1 MGIPYGKQF
10 ITTEDIKAV
19 SDVLKSDYL
28 TQGPV
33 INEFEKK
40 FADYCNAKYAIA
52 VSNGTAGLHLA
63 TLALNINEDEYVI
76 STSITFV
83 ASANCVTYCH
93 GNVIF
98 ADINP
103 QTLLIDP
110 LSIQKIFD
118 THKDKKIVG
127 IITVNFAGKVVQL
140 DKIKEIAEQ
149 QNCWIIEDACHSP
162 GGYFIDENN
171 NKHLSGNGI
180 FADLSIF
187 SFHPVKHIAT
197 GEGGMITTNNE
208 KLYKSLLELRTHGIT
223 RESSK
228 FINSIDFVSG
238 NSSLKYNTYPG
249 WYMEMQS
256 LGYNYRLTDFQ
267 AALGISQ
274 LKRADEGLLKRKYFA
289 KKYISELTGT
299 TGIIYIPTFDEG
311 NAYHLLVV
319 QVEKRRELYEFLKE
333 NEVYSQIHYFPV
345 HLMPYYQEK
354 GWRVGDLPN
363 AEKYY
368 SECISL
374 PIFPN
379 LTDQEFDFIINLIK
393 KFYTKY

>member
-1 MGIPYGKQF
+1 MKISYGKHN
-10 ITTEDIKAV
+10 ITPEDIKAV
-19 SDVLKSDYL
+19 SDVLQSDYL
-28 TQGPV
+28 TQGPI

-40 FADYCNAKYAIA
+40 FAAYCNSKYAIA

-63 TLALNINEDEYVI
+63 SLALNINEDEYVI
-76 STSITFV
+76 STSLTFV
-83 ASANCVTYCH
+83 ASANCVTYCF

-98 ADINP
+98 ADINS

-110 LSIQKIFD
+110 SSIQKVFEK
-118 THKDKKIVG
+118 HKDKKIVG

-140 DKIKEIAEQ
+140 DKIKEIAEK

-162 GGYFIDENN
+162 GGYFIDDHN
-171 NKHLSGNGI
+171 NKQLSGNGY
-180 FADLSIF
+180 FADLSVF

-208 KLYKSLLELRTHGIT
+208 KLYKNLLELRTHGIT
-223 RESSK
+223 RETSK
-228 FINSIDFVSG
+228 FINSIDLASG
-238 NSSLKYNTYPG
+238 NSSVKFNTYPG

-256 LGYNYRLTDFQ
+256 LGYNYRITDFQ

-289 KKYISELTGT
+289 KKYISELSGSK
-299 TGIIYIPTFDEG
+299 GIIYIPSFDEG
-311 NAYHLLVV
+311 NAYHLVVV
-319 QVEKRRELYEFLKE
+319 QVEKRRELYEYLRE
-333 NEVYSQIHYFPV
+333 HEVYTQIHYFPV
-345 HLMPYYQEK
+345 HLMPYYQNK
-354 GWRVGDLPN
+354 GWKVGDLPN

-374 PIFPN
+374 PIFPT
-379 LTDQEFDFIINLIK
+379 LTYQEFDFIINLIK
-393 KFYTKY
+393 KFYTKN

>member
-76 STSITFV
+76 SSSITFV

-354 GWRVGDLPN
+354 GWKVGDLPN

-368 SECISL
+368 CECISL
-374 PIFPN
+374 PIYPT
-379 LTDQEFDFIINLIK
+379 LTEEEFNIIINLIK
-393 KFYTKY
+393 EFYTKN

>member
-76 STSITFV
+76 SSSITFV

-238 NSSLKYNTYPG
+238 NSSLKYNNYSW

-354 GWRVGDLPN
+354 GWKVGDLPN

-368 SECISL
+368 CECISL
-374 PIFPN
+374 PIYPT
-379 LTDQEFDFIINLIK
+379 LTEEEFNIIINLIK
-393 KFYTKY
+393 EFYTKN